1 MRSQR
6 IGHGF
11 ESHYLHHLKAQYAQ
25 HIVLFCL
32 SAFAYIVVELV
43 GNRRYRIAN
52 NRAFALRFSD
62 TRRTRRYR
70 YPQARRASDRQTV
83 FGRLPTRLIM
93 LFQILLISPI
103 CAVYLLQFF
112 ANVLEYL
119 SLNLYLNRFLNIHIN
134 SIHNVWTLSQIV
146 ALLI

>member
-11 ESHYLHHLKAQYAQ
+11 ESHYLHHRKSTVCTTYCA
-25 HIVLFCL
+25 FCL

-43 GNRRYRIAN
+43 GNRRYHIAN

-83 FGRLPTRLIM
+83 FGRLPTRRIM
-93 LFQILLISPI
+93 LFQILLISPVF
-103 CAVYLLQFF
+103 AVYLLPLF
-112 ANVLEYL
+112 AHVVEYV
-119 SLNLYLNRFLNIHIN
+119 SLNFNLYLNKFLNIHIN
-134 SIHNVWTLSQIV
+134 SDHKRVSRYYYL
-146 ALLI
+146 